1 MEKKINFINIDTRT
15 LPQIAQNRILSI
27 TGEVGA
33 NFIINIIKI
42 NGNSKES
49 YYNFLTKQFT

>member
-33 NFIINIIKI
+33 NFIINIIK
-42 NGNSKES
+42 
-49 YYNFLTKQFT
+49 YNLYFLFKANLFEFSF